1 MYNENML
8 RNTGKCWSLK
18 EAKESATGFYKL
30 FEHNVTEAKKMWQ
43 HCKKWS
49 RTVEISYKPN
59 HDTEILTQAYFPY
72 NPHVSYLIPCLQLV
86 NNFLL
91 LQTHLSEEHKST
103 ILLNIKR
110 NTPQEKLF
118 DLLKWTDKVK
128 SMKERKVT

>member
-1 MYNENML
+1 M
-8 RNTGKCWSLK
+8 
-18 EAKESATGFYKL
+18 
-30 FEHNVTEAKKMWQ
+30 KM
-43 HCKKWS
+43 
-49 RTVEISYKPN
+49 V
-59 HDTEILTQAYFPY
+59 DLILANDEKNCQNLPK
-72 NPHVSYLIPCLQLV
+72 LIPSKITCYTVIPWLQLV